1 MQDPRPQMAKAKTLK
16 KWSKMQDPR
25 PHMVKNQDRLG
36 QDQNLKKNGL
46 KTFITEWLTGKKI
59 TLTVFPL
66 TSAGDS
72 ERSLSNRNPADLVKH
87 FGSLLREVMRLKT
100 SQSVRQV
107 WASIS
112 GPVKLYSVASGSP
125 PLQRFSEAV
134 LSRS

>member
-1 MQDPRPQMAKAKTLK
+1 MQDPRPQMVKTKTLK

-87 FGSLLREVMRLKT
+87 FGSLLREVMRLN
-100 SQSVRQV
+100 
-107 WASIS
+107 
-112 GPVKLYSVASGSP
+112 PVKLYSVASGSP